1 MTPVNHRRRLILFLV
16 FTVSPLLLAQEQLD
30 YPSANLSARWV
41 NNPSQIQHN
50 VSFEDGSQ
58 VRSILLRRSPL
69 FYGPTYA
76 CGFYCNAACDAFLF
90 AIFAVYANSGGLIT
104 NPTTAPP
111 QVVWS
116 ANRAAPV
123 GADATLHL
131 TDLGDLVLA
140 HANGTVVWSTG
151 TASKSVAGMNISQSG
166 NLVLFDQSGA
176 PVWQSFEHPTD
187 TLVLG
192 QTLQEGQNLDAN
204 VSITNWSKGP
214 VYLTVLSD
222 GLYAFTAST
231 PPQNY
236 YQYTLNGNKSAKTPS
251 YVKYTNGSL
260 DLFTLFATPGTPDIR
275 ISLPPASSSVQFMRF
290 ESDGHLRIF
299 EWNQGW
305 QVTADVLGLDVCA
318 YPMVCGQYGI
328 CFNGQCSCPAG
339 GSASSS
345 YFKPVDGR
353 RISLGCSLVTPLS
366 CQSLQDHHLLAVDDV
381 SYFTFRYSGAA
392 AFENIDEASCKQA
405 CLKNC
410 SCKAALF
417 QYGGDVSNGDCFL
430 PTQLFSL
437 QNNQPSLT
445 HFNSSAYIKVEAASN
460 ASNNSI
466 VPNSLSQNKGS
477 SRVGLIIGII
487 VGIVAFVLGGLRLM
501 YVRRRRRTTEV
512 EEDDFPIVPGM
523 PTRFSFHH
531 LKEATNNFSKKL
543 GQGGFGSVFEGNIG
557 DQKVA
562 VKRLDGVGQGKREF
576 LAEVVTIGSI
586 HHINLVKLIGF
597 CADKSNRLLV
607 YEYMSNGS
615 LDKWIFSKDQNHT
628 LDWQTICKIIT
639 DIAKGLSY
647 IHEECR
653 QRIAHLDIKPQNI
666 LLDDKFNAK
675 VSDFGLAKLID
686 RDQEQVMTRMR
697 GTRGYLAPEWLTSVI
712 TEKVDVYSFG
722 VVVVEIVCGRKNLD
736 YSQPEESIHLISL
749 LQETIKMN
757 KLEEIVSHDN
767 DMKLHLE
774 EAIKMIKLAVW
785 CLQVDSSKRPSMSTV
800 VKVLQGA
807 ATIETD
813 LDYDIV
819 TTAHLMRK
827 QRDNYLL
834 DTSSTPSAS
843 LLSGWHQTSNGQ
855 PMAMTPVNH
864 RRRLVLFLLF
874 TVSPLLLAQMQV
886 DFPSANLSTLWVNDP
901 SLHNDS
907 FEDGSLVRS
916 ILLRSFPNDGG
927 PTYACG
933 FYCNNPCNVFL
944 FAIFAVFTDSVGY
957 IMGFTTSP
965 PRVVWSANRAT
976 PVEDNSTLH
985 LTDLGDLVLAHANG
999 TVVWSTGTASRS
1011 VAGMNISLSGN
1022 LVLFDQSGAPVWQ
1035 SFEHPTDTLVRGQ
1048 TLKEGQ
1054 KLDANVSVTNWTNGP
1069 VYLTVLSDGLY
1080 AFTASTPPQC
1090 YYQKTPDDNKHI
1102 NGSLDLFALFALPAS
1117 SSVQFMRFESDGHL
1131 RVYELNLEWNVTAD
1145 VLGLDVCA
1153 YPMVC
1158 GEYGICS
1165 NGQCSCPVRES
1176 GSSSYFKPIDDR
1188 RINLG
1193 CSLVTPLSCESLQ
1206 DHHLLTVDNVSY
1218 FSFTDSGAAAFKNID
1233 EASCKQACLKNCSC
1247 KAALFQYAENVS
1259 DGNCFLPTQLFSLQ
1273 NNQPSLTH
1281 FNSSAYIKVETAS
1294 TASNNSIV
1302 PSPPSENKG
1311 STRVPFIIG
1320 IIVAAIVVFVLAIGG
1335 LLSVYVR
1342 RRKTTEVEEDDFPI
1356 VPGMPTRFSF
1366 QHLKEA
1372 TNDFSKKLGQGGFG
1386 SVFEGSIGDQ
1396 KVAVKRL
1403 DGVGQGKREFL
1414 AEVETIGSIHHINL
1428 VKLIGFCADK
1438 SNRLLVYEY
1447 MSNGSLDNWIFSK
1460 DQNHTLDWQTICKI
1474 ITDIAKGLSYI
1485 HEECRQR
1492 IAHLDIKPQNILLDV
1507 KFNAKVSDFG
1517 LAKLIDRD
1525 QEQVMTRMRGTRGYL
1540 APEWLTSVITE
1551 KVDVYSFGVVVVEIV
1566 CGRKNLDYSQPEE
1579 SIHLISLLQETIKM
1593 NKLEEIVSHDNDMK
1607 LHLEE
1612 AIKMIKLAV
1621 WCLQI
1626 DCSKRPSMSTVVKVL
1641 QGAATIETDLDYD
1654 IVTTA
1659 HLMRKQRDNYLLDA
1673 SSTPSA
1679 SLLSGPR

>member
-1 MTPVNHRRRLILFLV
+1 MLDVLPHADAKRTPMEAPAHHRRRLVLFLL

-30 YPSANLSARWV
+30 YPSANLSTRWV

-50 VSFEDGSQ
+50 GSFDDGSQ
-58 VRSILLRRSPL
+58 VRSILLRRNPR

-90 AIFAVYANSGGLIT
+90 AIFAVYANSGGIIT

-123 GADATLHL
+123 GANATLHL

-214 VYLTVLSD
+214 VHLTVLSD
-222 GLYAFTAST
+222 GLYAFTASS

-366 CQSLQDHHLLAVDDV
+366 CQSLQDHRLLTVDDV

-417 QYGGDVSNGDCFL
+417 QYGGNVSNGYCFL

-445 HFNSSAYIKVEAASN
+445 HFNSSAYIKVEAAST

-466 VPNSLSQNKGS
+466 VPSSPSENKGS

-512 EEDDFPIVPGM
+512 EEDDFPIVPGI

-531 LKEATNNFSKKL
+531 LKEATNN
-543 GQGGFGSVFEGNIG
+543 
-557 DQKVA
+557 
-562 VKRLDGVGQGKREF
+562 
-576 LAEVVTIGSI
+576 
-586 HHINLVKLIGF
+586 
-597 CADKSNRLLV
+597 
-607 YEYMSNGS
+607 
-615 LDKWIFSKDQNHT
+615 
-628 LDWQTICKIIT
+628 
-639 DIAKGLSY
+639 
-647 IHEECR
+647 
-653 QRIAHLDIKPQNI
+653 
-666 LLDDKFNAK
+666 
-675 VSDFGLAKLID
+675 
-686 RDQEQVMTRMR
+686 
-697 GTRGYLAPEWLTSVI
+697 
-712 TEKVDVYSFG
+712 
-722 VVVVEIVCGRKNLD
+722 
-736 YSQPEESIHLISL
+736 
-749 LQETIKMN
+749 
-757 KLEEIVSHDN
+757 
-767 DMKLHLE
+767 
-774 EAIKMIKLAVW
+774 
-785 CLQVDSSKRPSMSTV
+785 
-800 VKVLQGA
+800 
-807 ATIETD
+807 
-813 LDYDIV
+813 
-819 TTAHLMRK
+819 
-827 QRDNYLL
+827 
-834 DTSSTPSAS
+834 
-843 LLSGWHQTSNGQ
+843 
-855 PMAMTPVNH
+855 
-864 RRRLVLFLLF
+864 
-874 TVSPLLLAQMQV
+874 
-886 DFPSANLSTLWVNDP
+886 
-901 SLHNDS
+901 
-907 FEDGSLVRS
+907 
-916 ILLRSFPNDGG
+916 
-927 PTYACG
+927 
-933 FYCNNPCNVFL
+933 
-944 FAIFAVFTDSVGY
+944 
-957 IMGFTTSP
+957 
-965 PRVVWSANRAT
+965 
-976 PVEDNSTLH
+976 
-985 LTDLGDLVLAHANG
+985 
-999 TVVWSTGTASRS
+999 
-1011 VAGMNISLSGN
+1011 
-1022 LVLFDQSGAPVWQ
+1022 
-1035 SFEHPTDTLVRGQ
+1035 
-1048 TLKEGQ
+1048 
-1054 KLDANVSVTNWTNGP
+1054 
-1069 VYLTVLSDGLY
+1069 
-1080 AFTASTPPQC
+1080 
-1090 YYQKTPDDNKHI
+1090 
-1102 NGSLDLFALFALPAS
+1102 
-1117 SSVQFMRFESDGHL
+1117 
-1131 RVYELNLEWNVTAD
+1131 
-1145 VLGLDVCA
+1145 
-1153 YPMVC
+1153 
-1158 GEYGICS
+1158 
-1165 NGQCSCPVRES
+1165 
-1176 GSSSYFKPIDDR
+1176 
-1188 RINLG
+1188 
-1193 CSLVTPLSCESLQ
+1193 
-1206 DHHLLTVDNVSY
+1206 
-1218 FSFTDSGAAAFKNID
+1218 
-1233 EASCKQACLKNCSC
+1233 
-1247 KAALFQYAENVS
+1247 
-1259 DGNCFLPTQLFSLQ
+1259 
-1273 NNQPSLTH
+1273 
-1281 FNSSAYIKVETAS
+1281 
-1294 TASNNSIV
+1294 
-1302 PSPPSENKG
+1302 
-1311 STRVPFIIG
+1311 
-1320 IIVAAIVVFVLAIGG
+1320 
-1335 LLSVYVR
+1335 
-1342 RRKTTEVEEDDFPI
+1342 
-1356 VPGMPTRFSF
+1356 
-1366 QHLKEA
+1366 
-1372 TNDFSKKLGQGGFG
+1372 FSKKLGQGGFG

-1447 MSNGSLDNWIFSK
+1447 MSNGSLDKWIFSK

-1474 ITDIAKGLSYI
+1474 ITDIGKGLSYI

-1492 IAHLDIKPQNILLDV
+1492 IAHLDIKPQNILLDD

-1525 QEQVMTRMRGTRGYL
+1525 QEQIMTRMRGTRGYL

-1593 NKLEEIVSHDNDMK
+1593 NKLEEIFSHDIDMK
-1607 LHLEE
+1607 LHLED

-1621 WCLQI
+1621 WCLQV
-1626 DCSKRPSMSTVVKVL
+1626 DSSKRPSMSTVVKVL

>member
-1 MTPVNHRRRLILFLV
+1 
-16 FTVSPLLLAQEQLD
+16 
-30 YPSANLSARWV
+30 
-41 NNPSQIQHN
+41 
-50 VSFEDGSQ
+50 
-58 VRSILLRRSPL
+58 
-69 FYGPTYA
+69 
-76 CGFYCNAACDAFLF
+76 
-90 AIFAVYANSGGLIT
+90 
-104 NPTTAPP
+104 
-111 QVVWS
+111 
-116 ANRAAPV
+116 
-123 GADATLHL
+123 
-131 TDLGDLVLA
+131 
-140 HANGTVVWSTG
+140 
-151 TASKSVAGMNISQSG
+151 
-166 NLVLFDQSGA
+166 
-176 PVWQSFEHPTD
+176 
-187 TLVLG
+187 
-192 QTLQEGQNLDAN
+192 
-204 VSITNWSKGP
+204 
-214 VYLTVLSD
+214 
-222 GLYAFTAST
+222 
-231 PPQNY
+231 
-236 YQYTLNGNKSAKTPS
+236 
-251 YVKYTNGSL
+251 
-260 DLFTLFATPGTPDIR
+260 
-275 ISLPPASSSVQFMRF
+275 
-290 ESDGHLRIF
+290 
-299 EWNQGW
+299 
-305 QVTADVLGLDVCA
+305 
-318 YPMVCGQYGI
+318 
-328 CFNGQCSCPAG
+328 
-339 GSASSS
+339 
-345 YFKPVDGR
+345 
-353 RISLGCSLVTPLS
+353 
-366 CQSLQDHHLLAVDDV
+366 
-381 SYFTFRYSGAA
+381 
-392 AFENIDEASCKQA
+392 
-405 CLKNC
+405 
-410 SCKAALF
+410 
-417 QYGGDVSNGDCFL
+417 
-430 PTQLFSL
+430 
-437 QNNQPSLT
+437 
-445 HFNSSAYIKVEAASN
+445 
-460 ASNNSI
+460 
-466 VPNSLSQNKGS
+466 
-477 SRVGLIIGII
+477 
-487 VGIVAFVLGGLRLM
+487 
-501 YVRRRRRTTEV
+501 
-512 EEDDFPIVPGM
+512 
-523 PTRFSFHH
+523 
-531 LKEATNNFSKKL
+531 
-543 GQGGFGSVFEGNIG
+543 
-557 DQKVA
+557 
-562 VKRLDGVGQGKREF
+562 
-576 LAEVVTIGSI
+576 
-586 HHINLVKLIGF
+586 
-597 CADKSNRLLV
+597 
-607 YEYMSNGS
+607 
-615 LDKWIFSKDQNHT
+615 
-628 LDWQTICKIIT
+628 
-639 DIAKGLSY
+639 
-647 IHEECR
+647 
-653 QRIAHLDIKPQNI
+653 
-666 LLDDKFNAK
+666 
-675 VSDFGLAKLID
+675 
-686 RDQEQVMTRMR
+686 
-697 GTRGYLAPEWLTSVI
+697 
-712 TEKVDVYSFG
+712 
-722 VVVVEIVCGRKNLD
+722 
-736 YSQPEESIHLISL
+736 
-749 LQETIKMN
+749 
-757 KLEEIVSHDN
+757 
-767 DMKLHLE
+767 
-774 EAIKMIKLAVW
+774 
-785 CLQVDSSKRPSMSTV
+785 
-800 VKVLQGA
+800 
-807 ATIETD
+807 
-813 LDYDIV
+813 
-819 TTAHLMRK
+819 
-827 QRDNYLL
+827 
-834 DTSSTPSAS
+834 
-843 LLSGWHQTSNGQ
+843 
-855 PMAMTPVNH
+855 MAMTPVNH